1 MENTALKEHQEMVII
16 NLGALGLIS
25 LSLSTDVEKKA
36 FIHGRH
42 LFFRLEK
49 TSK

>member
-16 NLGALGLIS
+16 NLGAIGLIS
-25 LSLSTDVEKKA
+25 LTDVENKA